1 MFTMTI
7 SLDSLSLYIV
17 AIDVLALLSYVLYIY
32 HNKRRLEKSIRE
44 ITDFITDY
52 FLHTGAEVRVTCFKV
67 DGNRR
72 YVTLIESQPLKRF
85 RYSNVLE
92 SNLIGHVFKVTGNIV
107 EKIYWRFP
115 VQLNQNTMA
124 AQQMAVEENANTEND
139 LYFSEV
145 HKMTES
151 NAEYNVNEV
160 SWDEFESSKKET

>member
-7 SLDSLSLYIV
+7 SLDSLALYIV
-17 AIDVLALLSYVLYIY
+17 AADVLILLSYVLYIFQ
-32 HNKRRLEKSIRE
+32 NKRRLEKSIKD

-52 FLHTGAEVRVTCFKV
+52 FLNTGAEVQVRCFKI

-92 SNLIGHVFKVTGNIV
+92 SNLIGHVFKVTGNII

-124 AQQMAVEENANTEND
+124 ADTLPVEDNDNTEDD
-139 LYFSEV
+139 LYFAEV
-145 HKMTES
+145 HKLTES
-151 NAEYNVNEV
+151 KAEYNVNEV
-160 SWDEFESSKKET
+160 SWDEFEPSKKET

>member
-7 SLDSLSLYIV
+7 SLDSLAVYIV
-17 AIDVLALLSYVLYIY
+17 VLDILILLSYVLYIL
-32 HNKRRLEKSIRE
+32 HNKRRLEKSIKN

-52 FLHTGAEVRVTCFKV
+52 FLNTGAEVQVTCFKI

-115 VQLNQNTMA
+115 VQLNQNAMA
-124 AQQMAVEENANTEND
+124 STAIEENSTPEDD

-145 HKMTES
+145 HTLTKS
-151 NAEYNVNEV
+151 KAEYNVNEV
-160 SWDEFESSKKET
+160 SWDEFETSKKET

>member
-7 SLDSLSLYIV
+7 SLDSLALYIV
-17 AIDVLALLSYVLYIY
+17 AADVLILLSYVLYIF
-32 HNKRRLEKSIRE
+32 HNKRRLEKSIKD

-52 FLHTGAEVRVTCFKV
+52 FLNTGAEVQVRCFKI

-92 SNLIGHVFKVTGNIV
+92 SNLIGHVFKVTGNII

-124 AQQMAVEENANTEND
+124 AYSIPIEENNNTEDD
-139 LYFSEV
+139 LYFAEV
-145 HKMTES
+145 HKLAES
-151 NAEYNVNEV
+151 KAEYNVNEV
-160 SWDEFESSKKET
+160 SWDEFETSKKET

>member
-1 MFTMTI
+1 MFTLTI
-7 SLDSLSLYIV
+7 SLDSLAVYIV
-17 AIDVLALLSYVLYIY
+17 VTDILILLSYVLYIL
-32 HNKRRLEKSIRE
+32 HSKRRLEKSIKN

-52 FLHTGAEVRVTCFKV
+52 FLNTGAEVQVTCFKI

-92 SNLIGHVFKVTGNIV
+92 SNLIGHVFKVTGNII

-115 VQLNQNTMA
+115 VQLNQNAMA
-124 AQQMAVEENANTEND
+124 ASITEESNTPEDD

-145 HKMTES
+145 HTLAES
-151 NAEYNVNEV
+151 KAEYNVNEV
-160 SWDEFESSKKET
+160 SWDEFETSKKET

>member
-1 MFTMTI
+1 MLTLTV

-17 AIDVLALLSYVLYIY
+17 AADIVLLLSYVLYIF
-32 HNKRRLEKSIRE
+32 HGKRRLEKSIE
-44 ITDFITDY
+44 DITDFIKDY
-52 FLHTGAEVRVTCFKV
+52 FMHTGAEVQVTCFKL

-92 SNLIGHVFKVTGNIV
+92 SNLIGHVFKVTGNVI

-115 VQLNQNTMA
+115 VQLNQNA
-124 AQQMAVEENANTEND
+124 IAVEEKTNTEDD

-145 HKMTES
+145 HTLAES
-151 NAEYNVNEV
+151 RAEYNVNEV
-160 SWDEFESSKKET
+160 SWDEFERSKKET

>member
-7 SLDSLSLYIV
+7 SLDSLAVYIV
-17 AIDVLALLSYVLYIY
+17 VADILILLSYVLYIL
-32 HNKRRLEKSIRE
+32 HNKRRLEKSIKN

-52 FLHTGAEVRVTCFKV
+52 FLNTGAEVQVTCFKV

-115 VQLNQNTMA
+115 VQLNQNAMTA
-124 AQQMAVEENANTEND
+124 NSITEENTSPEDD
-139 LYFSEV
+139 LYFADV
-145 HKMTES
+145 HTLTES
-151 NAEYNVNEV
+151 KAEYNVNEV
-160 SWDEFESSKKET
+160 SWDEFETSKKET

>member
-7 SLDSLSLYIV
+7 SLDSLALYIV
-17 AIDVLALLSYVLYIY
+17 AADVLILLSYVLYIF
-32 HNKRRLEKSIRE
+32 HSKRRLEKSIKD

-52 FLHTGAEVRVTCFKV
+52 FLNTGADVHVRCFKI

-92 SNLIGHVFKVTGNIV
+92 SNLIGHVFKVTGNII

-124 AQQMAVEENANTEND
+124 ADARALEENNNPEDD

-145 HKMTES
+145 RKLAAS

-160 SWDEFESSKKET
+160 SWDEFETTKKET

>member
-1 MFTMTI
+1 MFTLTI
-7 SLDSLSLYIV
+7 SLDSLALYIV
-17 AIDVLALLSYVLYIY
+17 AADVLILLSYVLYIF
-32 HNKRRLEKSIRE
+32 HNKRRLEKSIRD

-52 FLHTGAEVRVTCFKV
+52 FLNTGADVHVRCFKI

-92 SNLIGHVFKVTGNIV
+92 SNLIGHVFKVTGNII

-124 AQQMAVEENANTEND
+124 AEEHANPEDD

-145 HKMTES
+145 HKLTES
-151 NAEYNVNEV
+151 KAEYNVNEV
-160 SWDEFESSKKET
+160 SWDEYETTKKET